1 MAIAVCDHKL
11 IAGLNFRLSSQRT
24 LWTIQPMKRPTLLLR
39 DDKVVNVFYPGVPTG
54 YECRW
59 DGGMV

>member
-24 LWTIQPMKRPTLLLR
+24 LWTIQPHEAADPLAEGR
-39 DDKVVNVFYPGVPTG
+39 
-54 YECRW
+54 
-59 DGGMV
+59 